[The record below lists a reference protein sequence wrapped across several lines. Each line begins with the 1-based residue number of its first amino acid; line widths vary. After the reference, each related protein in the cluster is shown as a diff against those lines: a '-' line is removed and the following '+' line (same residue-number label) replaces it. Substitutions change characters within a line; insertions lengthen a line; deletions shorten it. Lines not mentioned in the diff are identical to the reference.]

1 MLNKVQLIGNLGK
14 DPEVRTL
21 DGGSKICQ
29 FTLATTEK
37 GYTLQNGTQVPDRT
51 EWHNIVMW
59 KGLAEVAEKY
69 LHKGDKIYVEG
80 KIRTRS
86 YEDNN
91 KVKRY
96 LTEIFADNMEMLV
109 VKQQQ
114 PQQPAPQ
121 TYQQYQQYNQP
132 QQFPPTSGADDLPFT
147 PPYMGHRTKRIL
159 RVGRKR
165 HQTY

>member
-21 DGGSKICQ
+21 DGGSKVCQ

-69 LHKGDKIYVEG
+69 LHKGDKIYVDG

-86 YEDNN
+86 YEDN
-91 KVKRY
+91 KQIKRSI
-96 LTEIFADNMEMLV
+96 TEIFVDNMEMLV
-109 VKQQQ
+109 VKQSQQVQQPPVQQ
-114 PQQPAPQ
+114 PQPQ
-121 TYQQYQQYNQP
+121 YQSPQYTQQSQYQQFP
-132 QQFPPTSGADDLPFT
+132 QNVGGDGLPFPPS
-147 PPYMGHRTKRIL
+147 PYR
-159 RVGRKR
+159 
-165 HQTY
+165 

>member
-21 DGGSKICQ
+21 DGGSKVCQ

-86 YEDNN
+86 YEDN
-91 KVKRY
+91 KQIKRSI
-96 LTEIFADNMEMLV
+96 TEIFVDNMEMLV
-109 VKQQQ
+109 VKQPQRPQYTQQ
-114 PQQPAPQ
+114 PQ
-121 TYQQYQQYNQP
+121 Y
-132 QQFPPTSGADDLPFT
+132 QQFPPNVDGDGLPFP
-147 PPYMGHRTKRIL
+147 PPYR
-159 RVGRKR
+159 
-165 HQTY
+165 

>member
-1 MLNKVQLIGNLGK
+1 
-14 DPEVRTL
+14 
-21 DGGSKICQ
+21 
-29 FTLATTEK
+29 
-37 GYTLQNGTQVPDRT
+37 
-51 EWHNIVMW
+51 MW
-59 KGLAEVAEKY
+59 KGLAEVAGKY

-96 LTEIFADNMEMLV
+96 ITEIFVDNMEMLV

-121 TYQQYQQYNQP
+121 PLPQPQQQYQQYNQP
-132 QQFPPTSGADDLPFT
+132 QQFPPVSGADDLPFS
-147 PPYMGHRTKRIL
+147 PPYR
-159 RVGRKR
+159 
-165 HQTY
+165 

>member
-14 DPEVRTL
+14 DPDVRTL
-21 DGGSKICQ
+21 DGGSKVCQ

-114 PQQPAPQ
+114 PQQ
-121 TYQQYQQYNQP
+121 
-132 QQFPPTSGADDLPFT
+132 FPPTSGADDLPFP
-147 PPYMGHRTKRIL
+147 PPYR
-159 RVGRKR
+159 
-165 HQTY
+165 

>member
-1 MLNKVQLIGNLGK
+1 MLNKVQLIGHLGK
-14 DPEVRTL
+14 DPDVRTL
-21 DGGSKICQ
+21 DGGSKVCQ
-29 FTLATTEK
+29 LVLATTEK
-37 GYTLQNGTQVPDRT
+37 GYTLQNGTQVPERT

-59 KGLAEVAEKY
+59 KGLAEVAGKY

-96 LTEIFADNMEMLV
+96 ITEIFVNNMEMLV

-121 TYQQYQQYNQP
+121 PLPQPQQQYQQYNQP
-132 QQFPPTSGADDLPFT
+132 QQFPPVSGADDLPFS
-147 PPYMGHRTKRIL
+147 PPYR
-159 RVGRKR
+159 
-165 HQTY
+165 

>member
-1 MLNKVQLIGNLGK
+1 M
-14 DPEVRTL
+14 RTL
-21 DGGSKICQ
+21 DGGSKVCQ

-37 GYTLQNGTQVPDRT
+37 GYTLQNGTKVPDKT

-59 KGLAEVAEKY
+59 KGLADVAEKY

-91 KVKRY
+91 KVRRY
-96 LTEIFADNMEMLV
+96 VTEIFVDNMEMLV

-121 TYQQYQQYNQP
+121 PQPQQQYQHYQQYNQP
-132 QQFPPTSGADDLPFT
+132 NQFPPASGADDLPF
-147 PPYMGHRTKRIL
+147 PPSYR
-159 RVGRKR
+159 
-165 HQTY
+165 

>member
-21 DGGSKICQ
+21 DGGVKVCQ

-59 KGLAEVAEKY
+59 KGFAEVAEKF

-86 YEDNN
+86 YEDNR
-91 KVKRY
+91 KIKRY
-96 LTEIFADNMEMLV
+96 ITEIFVDNMEMLV

-114 PQQPAPQ
+114 PMSQPQ
-121 TYQQYQQYNQP
+121 QQYTQQTQY
-132 QQFPPTSGADDLPFT
+132 QQFPPDIDSNGLPF
-147 PPYMGHRTKRIL
+147 PPSNR
-159 RVGRKR
+159 
-165 HQTY
+165 

>member
-14 DPEVRTL
+14 DPDVRTL
-21 DGGSKICQ
+21 DGGSKVCQ

-86 YEDNN
+86 HEDNN

-114 PQQPAPQ
+114 PQQ
-121 TYQQYQQYNQP
+121 
-132 QQFPPTSGADDLPFT
+132 FPPTSGADDLPFP
-147 PPYMGHRTKRIL
+147 PPYR
-159 RVGRKR
+159 
-165 HQTY
+165 

>member
-21 DGGSKICQ
+21 DGGSKVCQ

-114 PQQPAPQ
+114 PQQ
-121 TYQQYQQYNQP
+121 
-132 QQFPPTSGADDLPFT
+132 FPPTSGADDLPFP
-147 PPYMGHRTKRIL
+147 PPYR
-159 RVGRKR
+159 
-165 HQTY
+165 

>member
-1 MLNKVQLIGNLGK
+1 MLNKVQLIGHLGK
-14 DPEVRTL
+14 DPDVRTL
-21 DGGSKICQ
+21 DGGSKVCQ

-96 LTEIFADNMEMLV
+96 VTEIFVDNMEMLV

-121 TYQQYQQYNQP
+121 PVPQPQQQYQQYNQS
-132 QQFPPTSGADDLPFT
+132 QQFPPVGGTDDLPF
-147 PPYMGHRTKRIL
+147 PPSYR
-159 RVGRKR
+159 
-165 HQTY
+165 